1 MDSKIENVILKSRSN
16 STKRYF
22 LNNKLV
28 HCQKVI
34 ELAFDSDSEK
44 K

>member
-1 MDSKIENVILKSRSN
+1 MDNKIEKVILKSRSN
-16 STKRYF
+16 LTKRFF